1 MANFYSKELKINN
14 EIIVIECRRWR
25 SPGMKWSIK
34 VSSMFNGRDISHDEY
49 VNKHFIKNFIH
60 NKGVTLC
67 NTQQC

>member
-34 VSSMFNGRDISHDEY
+34 VSSLFNGRNMCCDTLVSKQF
-49 VNKHFIKNFIH
+49 VRNFISTYG
-60 NKGVTLC
+60 KR
-67 NTQQC
+67 